1 VITRSLS
8 LVVALLGASV
18 LHAADRTTPGLEV
31 GDKAAGLTLKNCT
44 CSDVA
49 PGDLL
54 KRVLVAPGFY
64 RSADGCPFC
73 KKQLQDREKNR
84 AAIKASGVRLIGWSY
99 DAPAANA
106 AAATKLGLTFPLL
119 SDTGS
124 KIIDAYGIR
133 NTEAKGKAEGVPHP
147 VVFIVDRTGVI
158 RAKLM
163 RDGYRDRP
171 ESAEIIAAAKNLN

>member
-31 GDKAAGLTLKNCT
+31 GDKAAGLTLKNST

-106 AAATKLGLTFPLL
+106 AAATKLGPTFPLH
-119 SDTGS
+119 SDIGS
-124 KIIDAYGIR
+124 KTIEAYRIR
-133 NTEAKGKAEGVPHP
+133 TKEAKGRAEGVPNP
-147 VVFIVDRTGVI
+147 AVFIVDRTGVI
-158 RAKLM
+158 RAKLT
-163 RDGYRDRP
+163 RDGYRERP
-171 ESAEIIAAAKNLN
+171 ESAEIIAAARSLH

>member
-1 VITRSLS
+1 M
-8 LVVALLGASV
+8 
-18 LHAADRTTPGLEV
+18 PGLEV
-31 GDKAAGLTLKNCT
+31 GDKAAGLTLKNST
-44 CSDVA
+44 CADVA

-54 KRVLVAPGFY
+54 KRVPVAPGFY

-147 VVFIVDRTGVI
+147 VVFIVDRAGVI